1 MRRVYDDSILDKK
14 PNPFSVNT
22 GTEEM
27 IKKRYEITKEIL
39 GV

>member
-1 MRRVYDDSILDKK
+1 MKRIYEDAILDKK
-14 PNPFSVNT
+14 PNPFSANT

-27 IKKRYEITKEIL
+27 IKKRYEITKEII